1 VASCIGA
8 RTIGRLDWGDGGF
21 DLFGGEEGVAEEEEE
36 AENPDEGLISRWR
49 PVPSL
54 MRVKESRPRL
64 RPVAM
69 VKVSGVATRVRNAGK
84 ASLKSSHRTRATAIH
99 ARSFGVFKRFRRN
112 GKAFFGMRGVPQIQR
127 ESAATMGTGA
137 AIPGVRIGTL
147 TDAPSLTNK
156 VSAIFRSSPE

>member
-1 VASCIGA
+1 M
-8 RTIGRLDWGDGGF
+8 R
-21 DLFGGEEGVAEEEEE
+21 
-36 AENPDEGLISRWR
+36 GLISRWR

-69 VKVSGVATRVRNAGK
+69 LNVRGVATRVRNAGK
-84 ASLKSSHRTRATAIH
+84 ASLKSSHRTRATAIY
-99 ARSFGVFKRFRRN
+99 ARGFGVFERFHRN

-147 TDAPSLTNK
+147 TDAPRSQTKFLPLFGVRPNK
-156 VSAIFRSSPE
+156 AFELHTSSSCAKCTRPIS

>member
-1 VASCIGA
+1 M
-8 RTIGRLDWGDGGF
+8 R
-21 DLFGGEEGVAEEEEE
+21 
-36 AENPDEGLISRWR
+36 GLISRWR

-54 MRVKESRPRL
+54 MRVNESRPRL
-64 RPVAM
+64 RPLAM
-69 VKVSGVATRVRNAGK
+69 LKVRGVATRVRNAGK
-84 ASLKSSHRTRATAIH
+84 ASLKSPHRTRATAIH
-99 ARSFGVFKRFRRN
+99 ARGFGVFKRFRRN

-147 TDAPSLTNK
+147 TDVRSFTNK

>member
-1 VASCIGA
+1 M
-8 RTIGRLDWGDGGF
+8 L
-21 DLFGGEEGVAEEEEE
+21 
-36 AENPDEGLISRWR
+36 
-49 PVPSL
+49 
-54 MRVKESRPRL
+54 
-64 RPVAM
+64 
-69 VKVSGVATRVRNAGK
+69 KVSGVATRVRNAGK